1 MSDALSKMTSSQHPD
16 GHELRRGPVRASGLA
31 TRQGWID
38 ARLCGDDGI
47 CADVI
52 RCPPPHPARRADL
65 SPRGEAKSE
74 RIDIDD
80 GDFPLSPWGEGRGE
94 GAVFETAA
102 KDHPLIRPSA
112 TFSPWGEGSAHF
124 PLSPWG
130 EGEVR
135 GRAVMRSGAVGLA
148 RDLRKHETKA
158 EHILWSRLR
167 NRQLDGWKFKRQ
179 VPFGRFIIDFYC
191 SDARLAVEVDGGTH
205 ATPGEIASD
214 SDRTKF
220 LETNGVRVLRCWNSD
235 IRGNVEGVLEMIYLA
250 IDHKPAPSPGAT
262 RRPLPKGRGEVGA
275 H

>member
-1 MSDALSKMTSSQHPD
+1 MPACAGMTEFARSWSQARPLTRRDAPTSPQ
-16 GHELRRGPVRASGLA
+16 GERRSWSALISTMA
-31 TRQGWID
+31 I
-38 ARLCGDDGI
+38 
-47 CADVI
+47 
-52 RCPPPHPARRADL
+52 
-65 SPRGEAKSE
+65 SPSPLGE
-74 RIDIDD
+74 RV
-80 GDFPLSPWGEGRGE
+80 G
-94 GAVFETAA
+94 
-102 KDHPLIRPSA
+102 
-112 TFSPWGEGSAHF
+112 
-124 PLSPWG
+124 
-130 EGEVR
+130 VR

-191 SDARLAVEVDGGTH
+191 SDARLAVEVDGSTH
-205 ATPGEIASD
+205 ATPGEIVSD

-250 IDHKPAPSPGAT
+250 LDHKPAPSPGAT